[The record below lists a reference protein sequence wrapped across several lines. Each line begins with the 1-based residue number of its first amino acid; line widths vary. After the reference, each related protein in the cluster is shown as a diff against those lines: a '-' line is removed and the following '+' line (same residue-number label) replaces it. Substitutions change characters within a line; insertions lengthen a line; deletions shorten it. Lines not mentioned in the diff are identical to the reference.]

1 MTARLLERA
10 EIRQTIQVAV
20 AAALAIVVGTMIS
33 GHRWYWALI
42 AAFIVGIGAGSRG
55 EALVKGLQ
63 RLAGTFAGVLV
74 GIGLAT
80 LLSGHAMLSAAL
92 ALLSAFL
99 AFYAFQAAYG
109 TMIFF
114 ITLMLALLYGMLGQ
128 FTPDLLW
135 LRLEE
140 TAAGSV
146 IGILATALVL
156 PVRQSKTFA
165 DALHTFLDALGD
177 AVKATSQDIEGG
189 RDDDPIQRMQQ
200 AMQDLR
206 NAVGALKR
214 GWLPLVDRR
223 YLLVVRATMRCA
235 YLAREAKNDRKLSPE
250 AIDTLGRRIVALR
263 ALVDG
268 EHGYE
273 RAEHHDGDDE
283 LVEALLDAIDRLADR
298 YAATIGRGHIGFD
311 AIAAKDEVR
320 TR

>member
-1 MTARLLERA
+1 MTTRLLERA
-10 EIRQTIQVAV
+10 EIRQTIQLAV
-20 AAALAIVVGTMIS
+20 AAALAIVAGTMIS

-42 AAFIVGIGAGSRG
+42 AAFIVGIGAGSRD

-63 RLAGTFAGVLV
+63 RLAGTIAGVLV
-74 GIGLAT
+74 GIGLAV
-80 LLSGHAMLSAAL
+80 LLSGHAMLSATL
-92 ALLSAFL
+92 ALLCAFL

-128 FTPDLLW
+128 FRPELLW

-146 IGILATALVL
+146 IGVLATTLVL

-165 DALHTFLDALGD
+165 DELHTFLDALGD
-177 AVKATSQDIEGG
+177 AINATSKDVEGG

-200 AMQDLR
+200 AMQNLR

-223 YLLVVRATMRCA
+223 YLLVVRAAMRCA
-235 YLAREAKNDRKLSPE
+235 YLAREAKSDRRLSSG
-250 AIDTLGRRIVALR
+250 AIEGLGCRIVRLR

-268 EHGYE
+268 DRSDE
-273 RAEHHDGDDE
+273 RPDKHDDDDE
-283 LVEALLDAIDRLADR
+283 LVEALFVAIDRLADR
-298 YAATIGRGHIGFD
+298 YAATLRHAHSGS
-311 AIAAKDEVR
+311 
-320 TR
+320 